1 MVRNKTCTL
10 VINGVHARILRGLED
25 GSTEEPI
32 EICSKAGST
41 HLGEIMSDNYGRTV
55 ASDADGCRAVM
66 ESGSD
71 PVRCDMQN
79 SHASQLE

>member
-41 HLGEIMSDNYGRTV
+41 HLGEILSDNYGR
-55 ASDADGCRAVM
+55 AVM
-66 ESGSD
+66 GALSPRMPMG
-71 PVRCDMQN
+71 VAR
-79 SHASQLE
+79 